1 MPGLPKETTTLS
13 RDENEPPKG
22 PQNTKERLYEKLRFI
37 PVPVLDAVLILL
49 GIATVALVIIGAIRG
64 NAGA

>member
-13 RDENEPPKG
+13 WDENEPPKG
-22 PQNTKERLYEKLRFI
+22 PQNAKERLYEKLRFI